1 MSRRFPSLANLG
13 VVRIGIAGDLKSMF
27 SEMSA
32 DAAAAEAV
40 ALELGLTLAETKQ
53 HVSVHLAD
61 YGTGG
66 AVEGVVI
73 SLRVYDDGAVDVRKI
88 KSSTAKVDRVFLT
101 RPPPQGSP
109 RGMALRLFPAGS
121 GGIPLDRHSGCRAF
135 RSEGGLHDIPCL
147 YFPEWATSFFLYQ
160 PIFAAFLSPRV
171 EQRDFR
177 FKLLGQMHCKE
188 ASGGDAARAA
198 WRYARACTWSPA
210 QERLILPQARTSPS

>member
-101 RPPPQGSP
+101 RPPPRAPPGGWPSGSFP
-109 RGMALRLFPAGS
+109 RDPGGSRSIVTQAVVHFGQRGGCMTFPVYISLNGPHLSFYTSRSLR
-121 GGIPLDRHSGCRAF
+121 
-135 RSEGGLHDIPCL
+135 RS
-147 YFPEWATSFFLYQ
+147 
-160 PIFAAFLSPRV
+160 
-171 EQRDFR
+171 
-177 FKLLGQMHCKE
+177 
-188 ASGGDAARAA
+188 
-198 WRYARACTWSPA
+198 
-210 QERLILPQARTSPS
+210 